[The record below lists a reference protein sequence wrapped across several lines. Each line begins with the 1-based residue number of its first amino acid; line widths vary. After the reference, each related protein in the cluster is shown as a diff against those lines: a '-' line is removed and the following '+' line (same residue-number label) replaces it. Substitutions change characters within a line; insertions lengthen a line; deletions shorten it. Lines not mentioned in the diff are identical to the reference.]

1 MIEIVKDKVNE
12 SIVRDEI
19 VIEQS
24 IPIPTTFTQIPVKQ
38 SIAKKRS
45 LIDQIK
51 DKLEDQDFNQ
61 KVAVAITVVLEMY
74 RVLVSSFL
82 VLFVPQ
88 KCGDHV
94 CSLSENMVL
103 ENHLYSA
110 GLVFNFITMASFLAM
125 YTLEVKRENKLITY
139 LEVNKSVPSD
149 NNSVAKVLE
158 GLSADKRDSIWTLDK
173 YYQYSGLASIGLFSI
188 NTILSGFVVYT
199 YYLDS
204 QTTSTYITNIL
215 FMLTKMADVYST
227 VNTEKNIFYSAY
239 MKGKVQ
245 YNDVDPD
252 KVLLSQNKVLL
263 SQNKVLLSQNKVLL
277 LQDKIED
284 NVIIDIKIEE
294 TGIDNVIEETGIDNV
309 IEETGIDNVI
319 EEVDNVVEDSN
330 SKIIVTVYD
339 ISSNPSSSNDLQ
351 NLDSLV

>member
-1 MIEIVKDKVNE
+1 MMIETVKDE
-12 SIVRDEI
+12 IRDEI
-19 VIEQS
+19 VIEKS
-24 IPIPTTFTQIPVKQ
+24 IPIPTFTQIPVKQ

-45 LIDQIK
+45 LIDHIK

-125 YTLEVKRENKLITY
+125 YTLEVKRENRLITY
-139 LEVNKSVPSD
+139 LEVNKSVASD

-158 GLSADKRDSIWTLDK
+158 GLSADKRDSIWALDK
-173 YYQYSGLASIGLFSI
+173 YYQYAGLASIGLFSI

-263 SQNKVLLSQNKVLL
+263 SQNKVLL
-277 LQDKIED
+277 LQDKKEDNVIEEIKD

-294 TGIDNVIEETGIDNV
+294 TGIDNVIEEIAIV
-309 IEETGIDNVI
+309 EE
-319 EEVDNVVEDSN
+319 SN
-330 SKIIVTVYD
+330 NKIIVTVYD

-351 NLDSLV
+351 NLDSQV